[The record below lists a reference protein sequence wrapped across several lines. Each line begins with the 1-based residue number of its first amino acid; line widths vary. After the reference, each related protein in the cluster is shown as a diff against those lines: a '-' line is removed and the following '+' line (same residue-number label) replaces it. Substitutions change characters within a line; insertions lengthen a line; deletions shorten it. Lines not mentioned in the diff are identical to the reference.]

1 MRLAALIATIT
12 TAVALVPVPASAAP
26 VTIAVGPRPESI
38 TKGWDGKFFVSVQGV
53 PDLGK
58 LDGEIRIV
66 NPATGEVKPFATGLD
81 NPRGLAFTQ
90 NHLVVTDT
98 DKIWLIDSKGTRKLL
113 ASAAQFPH
121 PAEFFN
127 DAAPAP
133 DGVYVT
139 EMGARTKMRDPNGFL
154 WPTDSQQGLDI
165 PALARV
171 YRVSLSGK
179 ITEVVS
185 PSRKTLV
192 INGTAPARKPGTLL
206 VGEFFYGNVVSVN
219 LMTGAKT
226 VIATGFR
233 GADGIEQGRDGTI
246 YVSSFDNGIVW
257 KMDRDGEK
265 PVVLLKD
272 VGRSSTADFYLDEA
286 GNRLLVPDT
295 AHGTVIVVPTK

>member
-1 MRLAALIATIT
+1 MRLATLIATLT
-12 TAVALVPVPASAAP
+12 LATAIVPTASAAP
-26 VTIAVGPRPESI
+26 VTINVGPRPESI
-38 TKGWDGKFFVSVQGV
+38 TKGWDGNFFVSIQGA

-58 LDGEIRIV
+58 QDGEIRIV

-90 NHLVVTDT
+90 NHLVATDT
-98 DKIWLIDSKGTRKLL
+98 DKIWLIDRTGTKKLL

-154 WPTDSQQGLDI
+154 WPTDSQQALDI

-171 YRVSLSGK
+171 YRISLTGR

-192 INGTAPARKPGTLL
+192 INGTAPARRPGTLL

-233 GADGIEQGRDGTI
+233 GADGIEQGRDGSI

-257 KMDRDGEK
+257 KMDRDGEN

-286 GNRLLVPDT
+286 ANRLLVPDT